1 MPADKDQPQ
10 RARTLPDGVVYWLGA
25 LVLALS
31 AVGRLSRVTRRGT
44 TRFVTQELWPAT
56 ARLVVEAANQAAGLV
71 TRAARSAPTWLATQR
86 TRLVLWAVPVE
97 TMVRRALRAMWQ
109 STRAA
114 TLTAARSSGARRAG
128 QVAIRAAAVAA
139 ILTVGLLTGS
149 GPVLSAVAH
158 IVVGDHAREDLAPL
172 PQTSEVVAAEGTT
185 LGVVEQER
193 RRLVDTEALPEHV
206 TDVVLAAED
215 HRFRD
220 HRGYDLAGLAR
231 AAMTNARAREVEQ
244 GGSTITQQLA
254 TLNFTGDETSIDRKL
269 EELLYAVRLE
279 DELSKDELLQR
290 YLNQVYFGHGAYGIA
305 AAAEEYFATRPQD
318 LTVSQAALLAGIIQ
332 APTTLD
338 PRVHPD
344 AAKRRRD
351 AVLDL
356 AGDEGLLRREEAAAA
371 MAEPLEVVPAAPRPR
386 ADPVLDAVRA
396 EVRTIEALGETPE
409 DRLEALETD
418 GLRVE
423 TTLDPALQA
432 VVGATIGATFPDP
445 SGPTAAVAAVD
456 PSSGAI
462 RALRSGRDAAGG
474 FDLARQGRRQPGSTF
489 KPLTAVAA
497 LERGLSPKQRL
508 VGNGPVEF
516 DHGGPEPWRV
526 DNFDE
531 RDAGSVDLRRALR
544 DSVNTAFAQLGVAV
558 GTAAVVDVAERV
570 GIDADAALG
579 KPDQR
584 GPSVALG
591 GVAHGVSPLELATAY
606 TAFANDGRVADPH
619 LVRRIVDRHG
629 DVLYEHDRRGRPA
642 VDPPV
647 AGQVRT
653 MLEEAMTR
661 GTGRAARIDGI
672 AAFGKTG
679 TSQDGADAWF
689 VGSTTNLTT
698 AVWVGHPDGRLPMP
712 EATGGAL
719 AAPIW
724 RQVTAAWAA
733 AHSPGTWP
741 SGGDIDASAPGL
753 PLPKAT
759 RAD

>member
-1 MPADKDQPQ
+1 MVEKDQPR
-10 RARTLPDGVVYWLGA
+10 RARTLPDGVAYWLGA
-25 LVLALS
+25 LLLGVS
-31 AVGRLSRVTRRGT
+31 AVGWLARATFEAGR
-44 TRFVTQELWPAT
+44 RFVGRELWPAMT
-56 ARLVVEAANQAAGLV
+56 QLAAEVTHQASGLA
-71 TRAARSAPTWLATQR
+71 TRVARSAPARLA
-86 TRLVLWAVPVE
+86 
-97 TMVRRALRAMWQ
+97 
-109 STRAA
+109 
-114 TLTAARSSGARRAG
+114 ARRARL
-128 QVAIRAAAVAA
+128 ALWAAAVEITVRQALRRAWGSMRIATSSVARSAGVQRAGQFAVRTAA
-139 ILTVGLLTGS
+139 VATFVTVALLVGS
-149 GPVLSAVAH
+149 GPILSAVAH
-158 IVVGDHAREDLAPL
+158 VVVGDDARQDLRPL
-172 PQTSEVVAAEGTT
+172 AQTSEVVAAGGTT
-185 LGVVEQER
+185 LAVVEQER
-193 RRLVDTEALPEHV
+193 RRLVDSDALPDHV
-206 TDVVLAAED
+206 TGVVLAAED

-254 TLNFTGDETSIDRKL
+254 KLNFTGDETSLARKL

-318 LTVSQAALLAGIIQ
+318 LTVPQAALLAGIIQ

-338 PRVHPD
+338 PRAHPE
-344 AAKRRRD
+344 AAQRRRD
-351 AVLDL
+351 AVLEL
-356 AGDEGLLRREEAAAA
+356 AAAEGLLPRAQVSTAK
-371 MAEPLEVVPAAPRPR
+371 AEPLEVVPPAPRPR

-396 EVRTIEALGETPE
+396 EVRTIEALGRTPE
-409 DRLEALETD
+409 DRLERLETG

-432 VVGATIGATFPDP
+432 VAGDTIDGAFPDG
-445 SGPTAAVAAVD
+445 SGATAAVAAVD
-456 PSSGAI
+456 PASGAI
-462 RALRSGRDAAGG
+462 RALRSGRDDAGG

-497 LERGLSPKQRL
+497 LERGLAPEQRL
-508 VGNGPVEF
+508 IGNGPVEF
-516 DHGGPEPWRV
+516 DHEGPEPWRV
-526 DNFDE
+526 DNFDG
-531 RDAGSVDLRRALR
+531 RDAGSVDLPRALR

-558 GTAAVVDVAERV
+558 GTAGVVDVVERV

-579 KPDQR
+579 EPDQR

-606 TAFANDGRVADPH
+606 TTFANDGRVADPH
-619 LVRRIVDRHG
+619 LVHRIVDRHG
-629 DVLYEHDRRGRPA
+629 EVLYEHRRTPRA
-642 VDPPV
+642 AIDPPI
-647 AGQVRT
+647 AGRVRT
-653 MLEEAMTR
+653 MLQDAITR
-661 GTGRAARIDGI
+661 GTGRAARIEGT

-698 AVWVGHPDGRLPMP
+698 AVWVGHPDRRLPMP

-724 RQVTAAWAA
+724 RQVTTAWTD
-733 AHSPGTWP
+733 AHDPGTWP
-741 SGGDIDASAPGL
+741 AADEVDTSAPGL

-759 RAD
+759 RPD